1 MNIDPNITKYLIK
14 VKITADGVVEKPD
27 VVGAI
32 FGQTEGLLGDEL
44 DLRDLQKSGKIGR
57 IEVEID
63 SKNGK
68 SEGIVYIPSGMDQV
82 ETSII
87 AASLE
92 TIDRIGPCKAKV
104 DVLDVEDIRAS
115 KREKVIERAKEIL
128 EKMLENNKSVGENL
142 VQTVKSLVENS
153 EIVAYGD
160 DKLPAGPNVANSE
173 SIIIVE
179 GRNDV
184 LNLLKYGIKN
194 AIAVE
199 GTNVPKTI
207 SELSKQ
213 RTTTAFLDGDRGG
226 DLILKELLQVA
237 DIDFVARAPQ
247 GFEVEELTYKQ
258 VVKAL
263 RDKMPVDQY
272 LITHGMQIEL
282 KNLNEKNAKNIEQ
295 AKVEETNRIASTAQA
310 EIKIEENHADNHSA
324 PLAQRQEHSV
334 RTEPLVPSNHFNN
347 DNNHRN
353 EASEQ
358 KKEIKKNNEFS
369 VIKLIEEAAQD
380 KEVRFYDDKWNLVGK
395 LPLSDVVDKFESI
408 EKKYSKIV
416 TGGIVSQR
424 LLDSSYM
431 NGVKEIYGVKMGHI
445 NKRPSDMKIFTKD
458 YAK

>member
-57 IEVEID
+57 IEVEIE

-68 SEGIVYIPSGMDQV
+68 SEGIVFIPSGMDQV

-104 DVLDVEDIRAS
+104 EVLDVEDIRAS

-153 EIVAYGD
+153 EIVAFGEE
-160 DKLPAGPNVANSE
+160 KLPAGPNVANSE

-237 DIDFVARAPQ
+237 DIDFVARAPP

-272 LITHGMQIEL
+272 LITHGMQLEL
-282 KNLNEKNAKNIEQ
+282 KNLNEKNAKQNEQ
-295 AKVEETNRIASTAQA
+295 VRAEETARISPTQHNEVKVEDPNNLQQ
-310 EIKIEENHADNHSA
+310 KVENHARTEQSVQTNHSK
-324 PLAQRQEHSV
+324 E
-334 RTEPLVPSNHFNN
+334 
-347 DNNHRN
+347 DNNHMQENHDARKDQRK
-353 EASEQ
+353 S
-358 KKEIKKNNEFS
+358 NEFS
-369 VIKLIEEAAQD
+369 VIKLIDEAAQL

-395 LPLSDVVDKFESI
+395 LPLSDVVDKFDTV

-424 LLDSSYM
+424 LLDTSYL

-445 NKRPSDMKIFTKD
+445 NKRPTEIKVFTKD
-458 YAK
+458 FAK